1 MIYDLII
8 IGMGP
13 AGVSAAIYAKR
24 AGLNVLC
31 LDKAMIG
38 GYVNYIDKIENY
50 PGMIMSGP
58 DLAFKF
64 YEHIKQLDIEFVN
77 KEVLSVILGD
87 VKKVVTEDNEYSCKN
102 VLIATGRIPR
112 KLGLD
117 NEDEL
122 EGKGISHCALCDGAF
137 YKDKVVAV
145 VGGGDSALQE
155 TLYLANLCEKV
166 YLIHR
171 RDEFKAAN
179 SLLDKV
185 QNKDNIVRILNTSIS
200 CLETKDERL
209 SSILLDSGDELEV
222 DGLFVYVGFVP
233 GTKFATE
240 LEITDKDGY
249 ILVDKNF
256 ETKVKGI
263 YAVGDIIKKD
273 VYQVS
278 TAIGDGAY
286 AAINIIEKVNKIC

>member
-1 MIYDLII
+1 MIYDLVI

-38 GYVNYIDKIENY
+38 GYVNYIDRIENY

-64 YEHIKQLDIEFVN
+64 YEHIKELDIEFIN
-77 KEVLSVILGD
+77 KEVLSVIDGD
-87 VKKVVTEDNEYSCKN
+87 VKKVVTNDTEYLCKY
-102 VLIATGRIPR
+102 VLVATGRVPR

-117 NEDEL
+117 NEEEL
-122 EGKGISHCALCDGAF
+122 EGKGISYCALCDGAF
-137 YKDKVVAV
+137 YKGKTIAV

-155 TLYLANLCEKV
+155 TLYLSNLCEKV

-171 RDEFKAAN
+171 REEFRVTG
-179 SLLDKV
+179 SLLERIQD
-185 QNKDNIVRILNTSIS
+185 KDNVVRIMNTNIS
-200 CLETKDERL
+200 GLESKDGKL

-233 GTKFATE
+233 GTDFANE
-240 LEITDKDGY
+240 LEITDENGY
-249 ILVDKNF
+249 IIVDKHF
-256 ETKVKGI
+256 ESKLKGI
-263 YAVGDIIKKD
+263 YAVGDIIKKE

-278 TAIGDGAY
+278 TSIGEGAQ
-286 AAINIIEKVNKIC
+286 AAINIIEKCK

>member
-1 MIYDLII
+1 MIYDLVI

-38 GYVNYIDKIENY
+38 GYVNYIDRIENY

-64 YEHIKQLDIEFVN
+64 YEHIKELDIEFIN
-77 KEVLSVILGD
+77 KEVLSVIDGD
-87 VKKVVTEDNEYSCKN
+87 VKKVVTNDTEYLCKY
-102 VLIATGRIPR
+102 VLVATGRVPR

-117 NEDEL
+117 NEEEL

-137 YKDKVVAV
+137 YKGKTIAV

-155 TLYLANLCEKV
+155 TLYLSNLCEKV

-171 RDEFKAAN
+171 REEFRVTG
-179 SLLDKV
+179 SLLEKIQD
-185 QNKDNIVRILNTSIS
+185 KDNVVRIMNTNIS
-200 CLETKDERL
+200 GLESKDGKL

-233 GTKFATE
+233 GTDFANE
-240 LEITDKDGY
+240 LEITDENGY
-249 ILVDKNF
+249 IIVDRHF
-256 ETKVKGI
+256 ESKLKGI
-263 YAVGDIIKKD
+263 YAVGDIIKKE

-278 TAIGDGAY
+278 TSIGEGAQ
-286 AAINIIEKVNKIC
+286 AAINIIEKCK

>member
-1 MIYDLII
+1 MIYDLVI

-31 LDKAMIG
+31 IEKAMIG
-38 GYVNYIDKIENY
+38 GYVNYIDRIENY
-50 PGMIMSGP
+50 PGMVMSGP

-64 YEHIKQLDIEFVN
+64 YDHIKELDIEVIN
-77 KEVLSVILGD
+77 KEVVSVIDGD
-87 VKKVVTEDNEYSCKN
+87 VKKVVTNDNEYLCKN
-102 VLIATGRIPR
+102 VLVATGRMPR

-117 NEDEL
+117 NEEEL

-137 YKDKVVAV
+137 YKGKVVAI

-155 TLYLANLCEKV
+155 TLYLSDLCEKV

-171 RDEFKAAN
+171 RDEFRVTG
-179 SLLDKV
+179 SLLDKI
-185 QNKDNIVRILNTSIS
+185 QEKDNVVKIMNTSIS
-200 CLETKDERL
+200 ELGVEDGRL
-209 SSILLDSGDELEV
+209 NTVLLDSGDELEV

-233 GTKFATE
+233 GTKFAND
-240 LEITDKDGY
+240 LGITDENGY
-249 ILVDKNF
+249 IIVDKYY
-256 ETKVKGI
+256 ESKAKGI
-263 YAVGDIIKKD
+263 FAVGDITKKE

-278 TAIGDGAY
+278 TAVGEGAQ
-286 AAINIIEKVNKIC
+286 AAINIIEKCK

>member
-50 PGMIMSGP
+50 PGMVMSGP

-64 YEHIKQLDIEFVN
+64 YEHIKELDIEFVN
-77 KEVLSVILGD
+77 KEVISVIDGD
-87 VKKVVTEDNEYSCKN
+87 VKKIVTSDGEYLCKN
-102 VLIATGRIPR
+102 VLIATGRVPR
-112 KLGLD
+112 KLGLV
-117 NEDEL
+117 NEEEL
-122 EGKGISHCALCDGAF
+122 EGKGISHCALCDGSF
-137 YKDKVVAV
+137 YKGKTVAV

-171 RDEFKAAN
+171 REEFKVAG
-179 SLLDKV
+179 SLLEKIQD
-185 QNKDNIVRILNTSIS
+185 KDNVVRIMNTTIS
-200 CLETKDERL
+200 ELGIEDDKL
-209 SSILLDSGDELEV
+209 SSVLLDSGDELEV

-233 GTKFATE
+233 GTKFANE
-240 LEITDKDGY
+240 LGITDEDGY
-249 ILVDKNF
+249 IVVNKSY
-256 ETKVKGI
+256 ESKIKGI
-263 YAVGDIIKKD
+263 YAVGDIIKKA

-278 TAIGDGAY
+278 TAVGDGAE
-286 AAINIIEKVNKIC
+286 AAINIIENCK

>member
-1 MIYDLII
+1 MIYDLVI

-38 GYVNYIDKIENY
+38 GYVNYIDRIENY

-64 YEHIKQLDIEFVN
+64 YEHIKELDIEFIN
-77 KEVLSVILGD
+77 KEVLSVIDGD
-87 VKKVVTEDNEYSCKN
+87 VKKVVTNDTEYLSKY
-102 VLIATGRIPR
+102 VLVATGRVPR

-117 NEDEL
+117 NEEEL

-137 YKDKVVAV
+137 YKCKTIAV

-155 TLYLANLCEKV
+155 TLYLSNLCEKV

-171 RDEFKAAN
+171 REEFRVTG
-179 SLLDKV
+179 SLLERIQD
-185 QNKDNIVRILNTSIS
+185 KDNVVRIMNTNIS
-200 CLETKDERL
+200 GLESKDGKL

-233 GTKFATE
+233 GTDFANE
-240 LEITDKDGY
+240 LEITDENGY
-249 ILVDKNF
+249 IIVDKHF
-256 ETKVKGI
+256 ESKLKGI
-263 YAVGDIIKKD
+263 YAVGDIIKKE

-278 TAIGDGAY
+278 TSIGEGAQ
-286 AAINIIEKVNKIC
+286 AAINIIEKCK

>member
-1 MIYDLII
+1 MIYDLVI

-38 GYVNYIDKIENY
+38 GYVNYIDRIENY
-50 PGMIMSGP
+50 PGMVMSGP

-64 YEHIKQLDIEFVN
+64 YEHIKELDIEFVN
-77 KEVLSVILGD
+77 KEVLSVIDGE
-87 VKKVVTEDNEYSCKN
+87 VKKIVTSDTEYLCKN
-102 VLIATGRIPR
+102 VLVATGRVPR
-112 KLGLD
+112 KLGLE
-117 NEDEL
+117 NEEEL

-137 YKDKVVAV
+137 YKGKTVAV

-155 TLYLANLCEKV
+155 TLYLSNLCEKV

-171 RDEFKAAN
+171 REEFKAAG
-179 SLLDKV
+179 SLLERIQD
-185 QNKDNIVRILNTSIS
+185 KDNVVRIMNTSIS
-200 CLETKDERL
+200 ELVIEDNKL

-233 GTKFATE
+233 GTRFAEE
-240 LEITDKDGY
+240 LEITDENGY
-249 ILVDKNF
+249 IIVDKYY
-256 ETKVKGI
+256 ESKVKGI
-263 YAVGDIIKKD
+263 FAVGDIIKKD
-273 VYQVS
+273 VYQIS
-278 TAIGDGAY
+278 TAVGDGAQ
-286 AAINIIEKVNKIC
+286 AAINIIEKCK

>member
-1 MIYDLII
+1 MIYDLVI

-38 GYVNYIDKIENY
+38 GYVNYIDRIENY

-64 YEHIKQLDIEFVN
+64 YEHIKELDIEFIN
-77 KEVLSVILGD
+77 KEVLSVIDGD
-87 VKKVVTEDNEYSCKN
+87 VKKVVTNDCEYLSKY
-102 VLIATGRIPR
+102 VLVATGRVPR

-117 NEDEL
+117 NEEEL

-137 YKDKVVAV
+137 YKGKTIAV

-155 TLYLANLCEKV
+155 TLYLSNLCEKV

-171 RDEFKAAN
+171 REEFRVTG
-179 SLLDKV
+179 SLLEKIQD
-185 QNKDNIVRILNTSIS
+185 KDNVVRIMNTNIS
-200 CLETKDERL
+200 GLESKDGKL

-233 GTKFATE
+233 GTDFANE
-240 LEITDKDGY
+240 LEITDENGY
-249 ILVDKNF
+249 IIVDKHF
-256 ETKVKGI
+256 ESKLKGI
-263 YAVGDIIKKD
+263 YAVGDIIKKE

-278 TAIGDGAY
+278 TSIGEGAQ
-286 AAINIIEKVNKIC
+286 AAINIIEKCK

>member
-1 MIYDLII
+1 MIYDLVI

-38 GYVNYIDKIENY
+38 GYVNYIDRIENY

-64 YEHIKQLDIEFVN
+64 YEHIKELDIEFVN
-77 KEVLSVILGD
+77 KEVLSVIDGD
-87 VKKVVTEDNEYSCKN
+87 VKKVVTNDTEYLSKY
-102 VLIATGRIPR
+102 VLVATGRVPR

-117 NEDEL
+117 NEEEL

-137 YKDKVVAV
+137 YKGKTIAV

-155 TLYLANLCEKV
+155 TLYLSNLCEKV

-171 RDEFKAAN
+171 REEFRVTG
-179 SLLDKV
+179 SLLEKIQD
-185 QNKDNIVRILNTSIS
+185 KDNVVRIMNTNIS
-200 CLETKDERL
+200 GLESKDGKL

-233 GTKFATE
+233 GTDFANE
-240 LEITDKDGY
+240 LEITDENGY
-249 ILVDKNF
+249 IIVDKHF
-256 ETKVKGI
+256 ESKLKGI
-263 YAVGDIIKKD
+263 YAVGDIIKKE

-278 TAIGDGAY
+278 TSIGEGAQ
-286 AAINIIEKVNKIC
+286 AAINIIEKCK

>member
-1 MIYDLII
+1 MMIYDLII

-13 AGVSAAIYAKR
+13 AGVSAALYAKR

-31 LDKAMIG
+31 LDRAMIG
-38 GYVNYIDKIENY
+38 GYVNYIDRVENY
-50 PGMIMSGP
+50 PGVLMSGP

-64 YEHIKQLDIEFVN
+64 YEHIKELDIEYLN
-77 KEVLSVILGD
+77 KEVVSVVDGD
-87 VKKVVTEDNEYSCKN
+87 VKQVMTVDSEYLCKN

-117 NEDEL
+117 NEEAL

-137 YKDKVVAV
+137 YKGKTVAV

-155 TLYLANLCEKV
+155 TLYLSNLCEKV

-171 RDEFKAAN
+171 REEFKVAG

-185 QNKDNIVRILNTSIS
+185 QEKDNVVRIMNTNITELGMEDNKLTSV
-200 CLETKDERL
+200 
-209 SSILLDSGDELEV
+209 LLDSGDELEV

-233 GTKFATE
+233 GTKFAE
-240 LEITDKDGY
+240 DLEITDENGY
-249 ILVDKNF
+249 IIVDKQY
-256 ETKVKGI
+256 ETKAKGI
-263 YAVGDIIKKD
+263 FAVGDIIKKE
-273 VYQVS
+273 VYQIS
-278 TAIGDGAY
+278 TAVGDGAQ
-286 AAINIIEKVNKIC
+286 AAINIIEKCK